1 MVEVELKL
9 SENEEELLNDLHGGE
24 DSTKRRRLDQS
35 QFSAYSLRSKVE
47 TKKMMS
53 QTTSKINTSK
63 LLEKQVR
70 KQKERE
76 FKAPLD
82 HKMLSSET
90 FENASDFGFGSY
102 NTRNFAVYS
111 KLNNEVV
118 TRN

>member
-1 MVEVELKL
+1 M
-9 SENEEELLNDLHGGE
+9 
-24 DSTKRRRLDQS
+24 
-35 QFSAYSLRSKVE
+35 RSKVD

-76 FKAPLD
+76 FKAPID

-90 FENASDFGFGSY
+90 FENASESGFGSY
-102 NTRNFAVYS
+102 MTRNYASYA
-111 KLNNEVV
+111 KLSTEVV
-118 TRN
+118 TRNQAKQIIN